1 MEENVSCRGRGSHKS
16 PGTARRQHLKR
27 QKQTQGCRALSR
39 GPRVALRAF
48 MQGIR
53 CAFVKA
59 HAGSCMEHRLW
70 GPERRLLQLSGA
82 LAREGRALNGSA
94 GYSDIRQQP
103 PPLL

>member
-1 MEENVSCRGRGSHKS
+1 
-16 PGTARRQHLKR
+16 
-27 QKQTQGCRALSR
+27 
-39 GPRVALRAF
+39 

-82 LAREGRALNGSA
+82 LAREERALNGSA
-94 GYSDIRQQP
+94 GYSDIQIFGSGLPHCSELQVP
-103 PPLL
+103 WWCHGTSACVLWVWGVDQ